1 MQYVLT
7 TSLDNV
13 SVSYEFPDLKDNE
26 VMLINFDIVDGELVK
41 VI

>member
-1 MQYVLT
+1 
-7 TSLDNV
+7 LDNV
-13 SVSYEFPDLKDNE
+13 SVSYELPDLKDNE